1 MGMVNIET
9 QLYQVK
15 SSETQEAIYLKKS
28 KEPKLLSKQELKQAQ
43 WLKILNSIVSAAMDS
58 QIRILQWFSVKA
70 DVNNGFIY
78 NA

>member
-28 KEPKLLSKQELKQAQ
+28 KEPKLLSKQELKQAR
-43 WLKILNSIVSAAMDS
+43 WLKILNNIVSAAMDS

>member
-28 KEPKLLSKQELKQAQ
+28 KEPKLLSKQELKQAR

>member
-1 MGMVNIET
+1 MAMVNTET
-9 QLYQVK
+9 QLFQVK

-28 KEPKLLSKQELKQAQ
+28 KELKLLSKQELKQAR

-70 DVNNGFIY
+70 DVNNGFIF